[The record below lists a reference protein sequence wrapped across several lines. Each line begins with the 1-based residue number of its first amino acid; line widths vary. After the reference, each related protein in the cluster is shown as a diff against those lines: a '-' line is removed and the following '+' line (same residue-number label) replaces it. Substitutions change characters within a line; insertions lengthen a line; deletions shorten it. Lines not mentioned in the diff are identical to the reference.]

1 MIKYLATHEDLQ
13 LLNKIA
19 LVEYI
24 QEENIK
30 ETNNQSYKQKV
41 EKIEIEPELD
51 NTEITLDGGVFWKKD
66 EQNSMCQ
73 FIARMQ
79 TEKRYS
85 KVCENLPETLPEN
98 TTFVIKRP
106 KTIISPGGFQKKL
119 ATYGSN
125 NGDTYYLYKITENTI
140 QYLLGKQVRK
150 ARYHKEEYLYLSD
163 NGQYEPVT
171 SDLLVRN
178 RHSDPKFRIQNP
190 KILDKVY
197 IF

>member
-1 MIKYLATHEDLQ
+1 MEKFEIK
-13 LLNKIA
+13 
-19 LVEYI
+19 
-24 QEENIK
+24 
-30 ETNNQSYKQKV
+30 
-41 EKIEIEPELD
+41 PEVD
-51 NTEITLDGGVFWKKD
+51 NTEITDGGGVFWKKD
-66 EQNSMCQ
+66 EQNSMSQ

-98 TTFVIKRP
+98 TTFVIQRP
-106 KTIISPGGFQKKL
+106 KNFYISPSGFQKKL
-119 ATYGSN
+119 PSYGSN

-178 RHSDPKFRIQNP
+178 RHSDPKFKIQNPKSKIQNP
-190 KILDKVY
+190 KI
-197 IF
+197 

>member
-1 MIKYLATHEDLQ
+1 
-13 LLNKIA
+13 
-19 LVEYI
+19 
-24 QEENIK
+24 
-30 ETNNQSYKQKV
+30 
-41 EKIEIEPELD
+41 
-51 NTEITLDGGVFWKKD
+51 
-66 EQNSMCQ
+66 
-73 FIARMQ
+73 MQ

-150 ARYHKEEYLYLSD
+150 ARYHKEEYLYLAD

-178 RHSDPKFRIQNP
+178 RHGDPKFKIQ
-190 KILDKVY
+190 KS
-197 IF
+197 

>member
-1 MIKYLATHEDLQ
+1 M
-13 LLNKIA
+13 LNKIA

-51 NTEITLDGGVFWKKD
+51 NTEVTDGGGVLWKKD

-150 ARYHKEEYLYLSD
+150 ARYHKEEYLYLAD

-178 RHSDPKFRIQNP
+178 RHSDPKSKIQ
-190 KILDKVY
+190 KS
-197 IF
+197 